1 MTDTFR
7 DLLNFLFFW
16 NNSQQANPQNAVE
29 SQGNLCPGKWAVT
42 GKGGERT
49 TDDGRRKTEADREP
63 QHVDALLIG
72 ETKKG
77 RRQARIGKANGE
89 AKADDGEARE
99 EGREGG

>member
-1 MTDTFR
+1 MSSDR
-7 DLLNFLFFW
+7 
-16 NNSQQANPQNAVE
+16 E
-29 SQGNLCPGKWAVT
+29 GRRK
-42 GKGGERT
+42 
-49 TDDGRRKTEADREP
+49 DDGRRKTEADREP

-99 EGREGG
+99 EGRERG

>member
-1 MTDTFR
+1 M
-7 DLLNFLFFW
+7 
-16 NNSQQANPQNAVE
+16 
-29 SQGNLCPGKWAVT
+29 T

-99 EGREGG
+99 EGREGLRGPATGESHDMADENNYKTVYSIKFRMI